1 MKVLLSIKPEF
12 VREIFQGRKKFEYR
26 KNVFTKHVT
35 QVVVYSTKPEGMIV
49 GEFSVKRIF
58 SVQSGFLLSD
68 TPEKLWEKTSFVSGI
83 SKEFFDQYF
92 KGRDKG
98 YALQIENPVLYKK
111 PINPFD
117 VFTSFVAPQSFKYL
131 EEDDIEESV
140 LSFVEL

>member
-49 GEFSVKRIF
+49 GEFSVKKI
-58 SVQSGFLLSD
+58 LSD

-83 SKEFFDQYF
+83 SK
-92 KGRDKG
+92 
-98 YALQIENPVLYKK
+98 
-111 PINPFD
+111 

>member
-49 GEFSVKRIF
+49 GEFSVKKI
-58 SVQSGFLLSD
+58 LSD
-68 TPEKLWEKTSFVSGI
+68 TPEKLWKKTSLVSGI

-92 KGRDKG
+92 EGRDKG
-98 YALQIENPVLYKK
+98 YALQIENPVLYKE

-117 VFTSFVAPQSFKYL
+117 VFTSFVAPQSFKYI

>member
-1 MKVLLSIKPEF
+1 M
-12 VREIFQGRKKFEYR
+12 
-26 KNVFTKHVT
+26 FTKHVT

-49 GEFSVKRIF
+49 GEFSVKKI
-58 SVQSGFLLSD
+58 LSD

-140 LSFVEL
+140 SGQPHQIFFQGNRTKFSIKNMFCSTKH